1 MDRVNHPYISLRLC
15 KNDFTF
21 SLMSYPQKMPEFI
34 TLTDGFTLTCAAPS
48 EFPPSVLTAYQAL
61 LAEGNAVRPP
71 AAARLLGAYRWA
83 IIQAPGS
90 DQLVSAGALK
100 QTCLNQPYYQT
111 LFSPRKASL
120 MQTFSAGRF
129 PFDLGYLVTAS
140 HFQQSGYCG
149 RIMDALLAGCTGKC
163 VLATTQDTGIQHK
176 LLNKAFE
183 RRGTHW
189 QADNGGRLG
198 LYLRP

>member
-1 MDRVNHPYISLRLC
+1 
-15 KNDFTF
+15 
-21 SLMSYPQKMPEFI
+21 MSEII

-48 EFPPSVLTAYQAL
+48 EFSSSVLNAYQTL

-71 AAARLLGAYRWA
+71 PATRLLGAYRWA
-83 IIQAPGS
+83 IIQIPETGQVVA
-90 DQLVSAGALK
+90 AGALK
-100 QTCLNQPYYQT
+100 QTHLNQSYYQI

-129 PFDLGYLVTAS
+129 PLDLGYLVTAS
-140 HFQQSGYCG
+140 HFQRRGYCG
-149 RIMDALLAGCTGKC
+149 RIMNALLATCMKEC
-163 VLATTQDTGIQHK
+163 VLATTQDPGIQHK
-176 LLNKAFE
+176 LLNKGFE

-189 QADNGGRLG
+189 QADNGGRLA